1 MKKIMKLFV
10 YVAAAAMALAS
21 CQKNEMDRP
30 VNDGV
35 QFTINA
41 GIAETKTVITDNGN
55 GTYTPSWDGTES
67 LAVLFELPNKETE
80 AKDATKF
87 TNQTGKGTTSK
98 FSATVTNVPENGTLY
113 AVSPYDAFG
122 RGFEGGIA
130 RLDLNHEQKPTATSF
145 DPACD
150 ILVAKPYDYAVVDG
164 AVEVDPLYFTRVMSV
179 LKVNL
184 KSNFEGIKNENVESI
199 KFSTGGVEITGY
211 AKVSL
216 ENPAF
221 AGEWTTKYD
230 YVTATYESET
240 ISVNGENNSVYFVVA
255 PVTIPVEKELTFTI
269 KTTNY
274 SITKTVK
281 EHPEMTFSAGNVSVI
296 NLNIKEDEC
305 TSLSGGDDA
314 DRYYE
319 KVTSAPA
326 DWSGKY
332 LIVYEGTPAYLDGSL
347 TPGKSAG
354 QIGSTAGMI
363 STIISN
369 DRIASSEEVD
379 KSIIMVE
386 KSGTGYAL
394 KASSGK
400 YMGMSGN
407 DNGMKNSDNASDY
420 VHTISL
426 NTDNSVTLLSSDG
439 NTKLAYNKNS
449 SYFRYYKVT
458 TINGQPSLYPLP
470 VLYRLVDTNEG
481 GGETPEPKVL
491 KSIAVSD
498 PKTNYVVGDE
508 FIKPNV
514 TATYDDDI
522 TTKDVTTL
530 AAFGGYDMRAS
541 GTQTVTVSYTE
552 GEKTATA
559 TYQITVV
566 ESQNLPEGIAS
577 IKSKAIS
584 TTDTEFAVVLTD
596 AVVTYVSGSNAYI
609 EDAEAGILIYK
620 SGHGLKAGDKL
631 NGEVSGKVKLYSNL
645 REITD
650 IDYSQATKTEGAEVP
665 VTEVTLA
672 QLNGAY
678 DKYENMRI
686 KIVDAHVSAEK
697 QISQGD
703 QTYALYFKGQSLTG
717 FDVYNIIDVIGYPTK
732 YNSNIQ
738 LNVWEN
744 AVVKGATKTTITGIS
759 DVTVKVGE
767 TKAINAKASSGAKV
781 SYVSAHP
788 SVAKVGEDGTV
799 TGVAEGE
806 TTITVSVP
814 AYNGYPA
821 AEEVCNVKVTAASL
835 DGGDEPADVYVFTA
849 DDITPEGSFSKGVVN
864 DELAYKLGSSTK
876 TGTLIFP
883 AGYSEI
889 TLYAVGWTSGTN
901 KLTIENGTIVGQ
913 NIVTLKNDA
922 MASGNPQNGF
932 EMQCASPDGFAYTI
946 NVTDITKSIKISLKR
961 GVVWGFH
968 GVSAN

>member
-458 TINGQPSLYPLP
+458 TING
-470 VLYRLVDTNEG
+470 
-481 GGETPEPKVL
+481 
-491 KSIAVSD
+491 
-498 PKTNYVVGDE
+498 
-508 FIKPNV
+508 
-514 TATYDDDI
+514 
-522 TTKDVTTL
+522 
-530 AAFGGYDMRAS
+530 
-541 GTQTVTVSYTE
+541 
-552 GEKTATA
+552 
-559 TYQITVV
+559 
-566 ESQNLPEGIAS
+566 
-577 IKSKAIS
+577 
-584 TTDTEFAVVLTD
+584 
-596 AVVTYVSGSNAYI
+596 
-609 EDAEAGILIYK
+609 
-620 SGHGLKAGDKL
+620 
-631 NGEVSGKVKLYSNL
+631 
-645 REITD
+645 
-650 IDYSQATKTEGAEVP
+650 
-665 VTEVTLA
+665 
-672 QLNGAY
+672 
-678 DKYENMRI
+678 
-686 KIVDAHVSAEK
+686 
-697 QISQGD
+697 
-703 QTYALYFKGQSLTG
+703 
-717 FDVYNIIDVIGYPTK
+717 
-732 YNSNIQ
+732 
-738 LNVWEN
+738 
-744 AVVKGATKTTITGIS
+744 
-759 DVTVKVGE
+759 
-767 TKAINAKASSGAKV
+767 
-781 SYVSAHP
+781 
-788 SVAKVGEDGTV
+788 
-799 TGVAEGE
+799 
-806 TTITVSVP
+806 
-814 AYNGYPA
+814 
-821 AEEVCNVKVTAASL
+821 
-835 DGGDEPADVYVFTA
+835 
-849 DDITPEGSFSKGVVN
+849 
-864 DELAYKLGSSTK
+864 
-876 TGTLIFP
+876 
-883 AGYSEI
+883 
-889 TLYAVGWTSGTN
+889 
-901 KLTIENGTIVGQ
+901 
-913 NIVTLKNDA
+913 
-922 MASGNPQNGF
+922 
-932 EMQCASPDGFAYTI
+932 
-946 NVTDITKSIKISLKR
+946 
-961 GVVWGFH
+961 
-968 GVSAN
+968 